1 MYFNAL
7 ESKEACFKNNNK
19 KPWLTFDQPLVV
31 QLAGQGMCVLQ
42 DDMDSGLGMCSQSLG
57 RRAFCSS
64 TLTAWMQRT
73 VLLVCP
79 ELPQLA
85 EHFCH
90 SPTHQLSQKHKN
102 GSDLMA
108 CLKGKNTIFHSRG
121 EDSESLRING
131 AL

>member
-1 MYFNAL
+1 MSHAAAKNTFTSKKASLRKYRTNNL
-7 ESKEACFKNNNK
+7 HLNVLGRKEAYLKNNNNK

-42 DDMDSGLGMCSQSLG
+42 DDMDSGLGMCSQSLD

-90 SPTHQLSQKHKN
+90 SPTHQLTQRHTKW
-102 GSDLMA
+102 L
-108 CLKGKNTIFHSRG
+108 
-121 EDSESLRING
+121 
-131 AL
+131 